1 MTIFCLAACGDVRLL
16 PFPTPGKQDLVVLT
30 RSGPL
35 TYQADD
41 AAGAN
46 GLEYDLTTAF
56 AEELGVRVNHVVV
69 APHALEEKIRA
80 GDYHLAAAWLSPT
93 LENIQ
98 ASPPLFK
105 TRDILVQHEASLP
118 LTQFDQLAGK
128 TLHAMAGSRQ
138 AATVRQLMAK
148 IPGLTLIEVD
158 QGDVLDLLESLGKP
172 PVNYVVIDERL
183 EELANQFV
191 PSLRSSLK
199 LGDSAPIV
207 WLLGQHPNPELK
219 ARAAA
224 FIQRIHQDGTL
235 ARIEERYF
243 GHVRRLGQS
252 DVEKFLGEIKT
263 TLPKLRKHFHSAE
276 KVTGIDWRLLAA
288 LAYQES
294 HWDAFATSFTNV
306 RGLMM
311 LTEETA
317 DRLGVSNRLDARE
330 SILGGARYV
339 NILKD
344 MLPPEVEEPD
354 RTWLALAGY
363 NIGPGHLNAARTIA
377 RQLNVDAN
385 AWFDMKRILP
395 LLAKPKY
402 YSRLKSG
409 RARGGEAVILVENIR
424 SYYDILTRYEAA
436 QPVMASKE
444 TPGHMP
450 GIKVKR

>member
-1 MTIFCLAACGDVRLL
+1 MI
-16 PFPTPGKQDLVVLT
+16 VVT
-30 RSGPL
+30 RAGPL
-35 TYQADD
+35 TYMADD
-41 AAGAN
+41 TASAN
-46 GLEYDLTTAF
+46 GLEHDLTTAF
-56 AEELGVRVNHVVV
+56 AEELGVGVKYQVV
-69 APHALEEKIRA
+69 PPNELEEKIA
-80 GDYHLAAAWLSPT
+80 GGAYHLAAAWLSPVY
-93 LENIQ
+93 ENIL
-98 ASPPLFK
+98 ASPPLFN

-118 LTQFDQLAGK
+118 LTHLDQLTGK
-128 TLHAMAGSRQ
+128 TIHAMAGSRQ
-138 AATVRQLMAK
+138 AATVRK
-148 IPGLTLIEVD
+148 LIETIPDLKLVEVE
-158 QGDVLDLLESLGKP
+158 QGDILDLLDSLGKP
-172 PVNYVVIDERL
+172 PVNYVVMDARM

-191 PSLRSSLK
+191 PSLRSSLT
-199 LGDSAPIV
+199 LGESAPIV
-207 WLLGQHPNPELK
+207 WLLGAHPNPELK
-219 ARAAA
+219 ARAEA
-224 FIQRIHQDGTL
+224 FIKRIHQDGTL

-243 GHVRRLGQS
+243 GHVRRLTQP
-252 DVEKFLGEIKT
+252 DIEKFLGEIEK

-276 KVTGIDWRLLAA
+276 QISGIDWRLLAA

-294 HWDAFATSFTNV
+294 HWDSFATSYTNV

-344 MLPPEVEEPD
+344 MLPAEVQEPD

-363 NIGPGHLNAARTIA
+363 NIGPGHLNAARSIA

-385 AWFDMKRILP
+385 TWYDMKRVLP

-424 SYYDILTRYEAA
+424 SYYDILTRNEPP
-436 QPVMASKE
+436 QPPFTAKVE
-444 TPGHMP
+444 GTPGKMP
-450 GIKVKR
+450 GIKLKR